1 VRNPGELVLTKFTI
15 SGTDDEAR
23 AALKANLD
31 AQDAAFQARLDAMF
45 KSPPPPANVTEV
57 PAKEPVRGSLTLA
70 RPR

>member
-1 VRNPGELVLTKFTI
+1 LTKFTI

-45 KSPPPPANVTEV
+45 KAPPPAASVTAV
-57 PAKEPVRGSLTLA
+57 PAAEPVRGSLTLA